1 MTDPITVPIRT
12 EGQPAFPVGTGDT
25 PPATPPVE
33 NKEPE
38 VTPPAGGGDPNQPPK
53 KDDLPFDQHPAWQ
66 ERERK
71 WDERFNTQET
81 RHAEDMRKLQ
91 ESITK
96 VSEARKDNAE
106 NTQIPAWFGGTQE
119 QWDAY
124 RVDMDKQLQAAEERA
139 FKRFSDQTGAQDKL
153 VQEATEY
160 MQGEIKA
167 IEADKVLNP
176 TNAKIDPNKLL
187 KFVLD
192 NDLVDSKGRWNYRAG
207 FQIMGAQAVAQKPAG
222 DRKDIAGATTS
233 EPKPES
239 KPAAFKT
246 SDDFKVNR
254 PW

>member
-1 MTDPITVPIRT
+1 MSDNISVPVRH
-12 EGQPAFPVGTGDT
+12 EGQPAFPSGTGDNT
-25 PPATPPVE
+25 PPASPAE
-33 NKEPE
+33 NKDSGT
-38 VTPPAGGGDPNQPPK
+38 TPPAGGEGANQPPK
-53 KDDLPFDQHPAWQ
+53 KDDVPFDQHPAWQ

-71 WDERFNTQET
+71 WDKRFNEQET
-81 RHAEDMRKLQ
+81 RHAEEIKQLREEFGQ
-91 ESITK
+91 
-96 VSEARKDNAE
+96 ARKANAQE
-106 NTQIPAWFGGTQE
+106 TQIPAWFGGTQE

-124 RVDMDKQLQAAEERA
+124 RADQDKQLQAAEERA
-139 FKRFSDQTGAQDKL
+139 LKRFQEQNGAQDKL

-167 IEADKVLNP
+167 IESDKELNP
-176 TNAKIDPNKLL
+176 TGAKIDPNKLL

-207 FQIMGAQAVAQKPAG
+207 FRIMGAQAATAKPAG

-233 EPKPES
+233 EAKPES

-246 SDDFKVNR
+246 SEDFKRDR